1 MEMDVKARREVVLG
15 VARLFHLKEYIR
27 SQRGG
32 SGRTSKRAKIAWT
45 DLEQKDIDFYCKK
58 VQPVIEAVLAAG
70 YVILL
75 QSEVSQAY
83 RPLREQQIVRPVI
96 RLPGAKKSGGYVER
110 AQQERER
117 RG

>member
-1 MEMDVKARREVVLG
+1 MEMMKARREIVLG
-15 VARLFHLKEYIR
+15 VARLFHLKEYIK
-27 SQRGG
+27 SQKG
-32 SGRTSKRAKIAWT
+32 SRTSKRAKVAWT
-45 DLEQKDIDFYCKK
+45 DLEREDIDFYCKK

-70 YVILL
+70 YVILQ

-96 RLPGAKKSGGYVER
+96 RLPGAKKSGGYADR
-110 AQQERER
+110 AQLERER